1 MILVFGKTGQ
11 VGLEL
16 MQYEGVTCL
25 GRDEAD
31 LADAEACKAII
42 LSTNADVVINA
53 AAYTSVDLAENEYKA
68 RQRHIL
74 LEPSSVRSE
83 SSLGADVLI

>member
-1 MILVFGKTGQ
+1 MNVLVFGKTGQ

-31 LADAEACKAII
+31 LADAESLKGEIKKKSYFIAISIVKI
-42 LSTNADVVINA
+42 LFR
-53 AAYTSVDLAENEYKA
+53 LA
-68 RQRHIL
+68 
-74 LEPSSVRSE
+74 
-83 SSLGADVLI
+83 